1 MIISRY
7 ISKEIIINI
16 CWVSLV
22 LFGLVLFSRFNIFL
36 SQAEVGKISPENIF
50 IALLLFT
57 PELINLIFPISVFLA
72 TGFVLTPI
80 FKSHSTVLKSGS
92 YGSLQLLLGQ
102 KWLIIGVFL
111 ISIFLSTFLAPFF
124 TSKADDLIDKDNS
137 VMSKIGTPSGL
148 VPLQPDSFNAFGI
161 RDGDKYRD
169 LIFFVDTQSIDKFVF
184 AETAYIKGENNNISL
199 AFTNGFL
206 YDNER
211 NVISKFNEANIPVKS
226 FSSPE
231 YVSTLS
237 LFNSNDVESLKELYK
252 RFSMPIF
259 CLISII
265 FSLIFSS
272 YSSFSGREKT
282 YFFLAILNI
291 FYLLLTI
298 SASNTSVASS
308 LSLTLGFFWMHFL
321 FLGLSLMLMTK
332 SAKRFFG
339 YEGL

>member
-1 MIISRY
+1 M
-7 ISKEIIINI
+7 ND
-16 CWVSLV
+16 
-22 LFGLVLFSRFNIFL
+22 
-36 SQAEVGKISPENIF
+36 
-50 IALLLFT
+50 
-57 PELINLIFPISVFLA
+57 
-72 TGFVLTPI
+72 
-80 FKSHSTVLKSGS
+80 
-92 YGSLQLLLGQ
+92 QL
-102 KWLIIGVFL
+102 
-111 ISIFLSTFLAPFF
+111 
-124 TSKADDLIDKDNS
+124 
-137 VMSKIGTPSGL
+137 SKIDHLAVIVKNIDQSVKYYTEKFNCE
-148 VPLQPDSFNAFGI
+148 VKYQDSTWAM
-161 RDGDKYRD
+161 
-169 LIFFVDTQSIDKFVF
+169 LKF
-184 AETAYIKGENNNISL
+184 NNISL

-231 YVSTLS
+231 YISTLS
-237 LFNSNDVESLKELYK
+237 LFNNNDMESLKELYT

-272 YSSFSGREKT
+272 YSSFFGREKT